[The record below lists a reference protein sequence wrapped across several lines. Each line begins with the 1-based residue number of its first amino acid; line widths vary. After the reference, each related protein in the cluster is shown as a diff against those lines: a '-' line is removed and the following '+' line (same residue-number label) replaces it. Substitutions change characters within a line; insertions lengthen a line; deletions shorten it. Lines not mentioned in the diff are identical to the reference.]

1 MSTLPAWRPAATIG
15 ATYLAQGL
23 VAYLGVIMVGM
34 LAQRGTPLEQQVG
47 LLASGALPWALKFAF
62 ALLLDLRPIVS
73 LRVRALAAALLLA
86 SASVGMATLA
96 RAWAPGHASELGL
109 VAWVWL
115 ASNFALALLDVLAD
129 ALALERLADRRALA
143 ATCMG
148 LGHALGFGVIGPLGL
163 LELVLHEGL
172 APALQRGA
180 VMVGVLALV
189 PLVTFVAEP
198 HASTREPSR
207 AATATDSTPSAR
219 WPALAA
225 LVLCIVAMLGPNVTG
240 ALASEFLFAE
250 LRWDFAD
257 FAAILLPLGAIAGL
271 IGALLAGLAVA
282 RRGPAHAAAWMAA
295 LLGLAWLAFAAAS
308 PWWSAAWTLRW
319 LAASE
324 GALQAAL
331 LVGLHALA
339 LQHAGPSFAI
349 TRFVTMMAALNLPR
363 VLGPMLAPALAEHGW
378 VAVFAGCGAASLLA
392 AGGLAL
398 LARAAP
404 GVRDPRG
411 IH

>member
-34 LAQRGTPLEQQVG
+34 LAQLGTPLEQQVG

-62 ALLLDLRPIVS
+62 ALLLDLRPLVS

-198 HASTREPSR
+198 HPTTREP
-207 AATATDSTPSAR
+207 TATTADSTPISP

-240 ALASEFLFAE
+240 ALASEFLFAA
-250 LRWDFAD
+250 LHWDFAD

-308 PWWSAAWTLRW
+308 PQWSAAWTLRW

-331 LVGLHALA
+331 LVCLHALA

-363 VLGPMLAPALAEHGW
+363 VLGPMLAPSLVGLGW

-404 GVRDPRG
+404 GIRDARG